1 MWKPLRVARP
11 VLALCLLTLSTG
23 CATLLGK
30 RPASEPER
38 VPVVCAPAALDPC
51 MLSRWLVPSPL
62 SADQAGELA
71 LSCRAESNECATRHE
86 ELVSCVKAH
95 NEKAEK

>member
-1 MWKPLRVARP
+1 MSRLLQAARLG
-11 VLALCLLTLSTG
+11 LALSLLTLSAG

-30 RPASEPER
+30 RQASEPAR
-38 VPVVCAPAALDPC
+38 VQVVCAPAALDPC

-71 LSCRAESNECATRHE
+71 LSARTESQECATRHE
-86 ELVSCVKAH
+86 ELIQCVKAH
-95 NEKAEK
+95 NEKAE